1 MALKTR
7 THARTRT
14 HRYTQVGVGK
24 PLTQHFSRYA
34 PDDMPVVVYDSK
46 GLEQGFHEEFV
57 AGACVTLPSYLLNAN
72 LYYRRAVCVHARA
85 RAVMRVRS
93 CGLAPDTGLA
103 VNQMPRSFWKRSN
116 RSPRFVSQYTLAVL
130 CFPQC

>member
-1 MALKTR
+1 VLTSLGAWRLKT
-7 THARTRT
+7 HART

-57 AGACVTLPSYLLNAN
+57 AGACVPLPYLLNAD
-72 LYYRRAVCVHARA
+72 LYDRRAVCVCVCVCARA

-103 VNQMPRSFWKRSN
+103 V
-116 RSPRFVSQYTLAVL
+116 Y
-130 CFPQC
+130 